1 MAWAKWFVCAVS
13 LFALAVTQSAHAGE
27 ADFTMINGTGID
39 IAEVYISPANKSAW
53 GRDRLGR
60 TTLDN
65 GKSKLFAFT
74 DRAACVN
81 DIKVV
86 FDDNAGEAVWED
98 LDLCEINKLT
108 LRYNRSTKTV
118 TAIKE

>member
-1 MAWAKWFVCAVS
+1 MILTKWITPMAA
-13 LFALAVTQSAHAGE
+13 LLALAAVQHAFAGD
-27 ADFTMINGTGID
+27 ADFTMVNGTGID
-39 IAEVYISPANKSAW
+39 IAEVYISPTNKNAW

-60 TTLDN
+60 STLDS
-65 GKSKLFAFT
+65 GKSKVFTFT

>member
-1 MAWAKWFVCAVS
+1 MAWAKRFLCAVS
-13 LFALAVTQSAHAGE
+13 ILALTIIQPALAGD
-27 ADFTMINGTGID
+27 ADFTMVNGTGID
-39 IAEVYISPANKSAW
+39 IAEVYISPANKDAW

-60 TTLDN
+60 NTLDN
-65 GKSKLFAFT
+65 GKSKLFTFT

-86 FDDNAGEAVWED
+86 FDDNAGEAIWED

-108 LRYNRSTKTV
+108 LRYNRSSKAV

>member
-1 MAWAKWFVCAVS
+1 MSLFKWFTCAAS
-13 LFALAVTQSAHAGE
+13 LAILAITQPALAGD
-27 ADFTMINGTGID
+27 ADFTMVNATGID
-39 IAEVYISPANKSAW
+39 IAEVYISPANKNAW
-53 GRDRLGR
+53 GNDRLGR
-60 TTLDN
+60 NTLDN
-65 GKSKLFAFT
+65 GKSKLFTFT

>member
-1 MAWAKWFVCAVS
+1 MTLTKWITRMAAM
-13 LFALAVTQSAHAGE
+13 LALAAVPHAFAGD
-27 ADFTMINGTGID
+27 ADFTMVNGTGID
-39 IAEVYISPANKSAW
+39 IAEVYISPANKNAW

-60 TTLDN
+60 STLDS
-65 GKSKLFAFT
+65 GKSKLFTFT

-98 LDLCEINKLT
+98 LDLCEINKLD
-108 LRYNRSTKTV
+108 RKSTRLNSSH
-118 TAIKE
+118 